1 VLDILQTILITV
13 ATLALLV
20 AVHEV
25 GHFWVARRCGVKVL
39 RFSVGFGRPLLK
51 WTDRSGTEFVVAGIP
66 LGGYVKMLDEREA
79 PVAEELQSQ
88 AFNRATPKSR
98 IAIAAAGPLANIV
111 LAVFVYWLIFLNGV
125 TGVAPVV
132 AEVEPGSLAA
142 SAGIVAGQEFVA
154 VDGQSTPTWETL
166 QMQLLERIGEDGEL
180 HLALKYPG
188 SELIYESTVSLNA
201 WMQGVEE
208 PNPVRELGVTLF
220 MPVLQAKLDQV
231 MPDSPAERAGLQS
244 GDLVLAVD
252 GNDVATWA
260 EWVDYIREIPEQSV
274 KLLIERDGLQRQLQI
289 TPERKLDESAKAYG
303 YVGVSVAMPE
313 WPKSMQRSV
322 EYGVFGAAVAAVDK
336 TWQMSAF
343 TLTSIKKMLSGLL
356 SPKNLSGPITIA
368 KVASSSVQYGFYS
381 WLTFLALLS
390 VSLAVLNLLPIPVL
404 DGGHIVY
411 AFVEWVTGK
420 PVAEQVQIWANQ
432 LGLVLVVFV
441 MVFALYNDVLRL

>member
-1 VLDILQTILITV
+1 MLDILQTILVTI
-13 ATLALLV
+13 ATLAILV
-20 AVHEV
+20 AVHEY
-25 GHFWVARRCGVKVL
+25 GHFWMARRCGVKVL
-39 RFSVGFGRPLLK
+39 RFSVGFGRPLLT
-51 WTDRSGTEFVVAGIP
+51 WTDRRGTEFVVAGIP

-79 PVAEELQSQ
+79 PVPAELQSQ

-111 LAVFVYWLIFLNGV
+111 LAIFVYWLIFLNGV
-125 TGVAPVV
+125 TGVAPIV
-132 AEVEPGSLAA
+132 AEVEAGSLAA
-142 SAGIVAGQEFVA
+142 RAGIVAGQEFIA
-154 VDGQSTPTWETL
+154 VDGTATPTWETL
-166 QMQLLERIGEDGEL
+166 QMQLLERIGEDGDI
-180 HLALKYPG
+180 HLSLKYPD
-188 SELIYESTVSLNA
+188 SDLVYESTVALSG

-208 PNPVRELGVTLF
+208 PNPVRELGVTLYT
-220 MPVLQAKLDQV
+220 PALLPTLDKI

-244 GDLVLAVD
+244 GDVVLAID
-252 GNDVATWA
+252 GKDVASWS
-260 EWVDYIREIPEQSV
+260 EWVDYVRGIPEQSAT
-274 KLLIERDGLQRQLQI
+274 LLVDRNGQQRQLQI
-289 TPERKLDESAKAYG
+289 TPERKLDESANAYG

-313 WPKSMQRSV
+313 WPKEMQRTV
-322 EYGVFGAAVAAVDK
+322 DYGILGAAVAAVDK

-343 TLTSIKKMLSGLL
+343 TLTSIKKMLTGLL

-368 KVASSSVQYGFYS
+368 KVASSSVQYGFFS

-411 AFVEWVTGK
+411 ALFEWLTGK